1 MKFYRIFRI
10 FRVMAACSN
19 WFEKAMDDGKID
31 AKEAG
36 QLVTL
41 IADILGFTIK
51 LDVKTPH
58 E

>member
-10 FRVMAACSN
+10 FRVMGACAD

-41 IADILGFTIK
+41 IAGILGFKVVLETK
-51 LDVKTPH
+51 PED
-58 E
+58 

>member
-10 FRVMAACSN
+10 FRVMAACSD

-36 QLVTL
+36 QLVTI
-41 IADILGFTIK
+41 IADILGFSVK
-51 LDVKTPH
+51 LDVKP